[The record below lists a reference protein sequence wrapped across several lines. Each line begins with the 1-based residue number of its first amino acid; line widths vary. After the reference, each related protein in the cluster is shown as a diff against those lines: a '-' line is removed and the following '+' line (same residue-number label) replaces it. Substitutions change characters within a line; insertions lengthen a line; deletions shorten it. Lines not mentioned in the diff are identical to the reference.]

1 MKNSE
6 IINDGIEKLKECPKC
21 NSYYT
26 DAMPFSLVGE
36 PFKNGI
42 RARYTKFKCSSC
54 RTEFMSFINYDQVRE
69 AELTQVSEGKNKY
82 YNLNF

>member
-1 MKNSE
+1 MNNSE

-26 DAMPFSLVGE
+26 DGMPFSLVGE

-42 RARYTKFKCSSC
+42 RARYTEFKCNSC
-54 RTEFMSFINYDQVRE
+54 RTVFISFINYYQVRE
-69 AELTQVSEGKNKY
+69 AELTQVSEGKNE
-82 YNLNF
+82 NFI

>member
-6 IINDGIEKLKECPKC
+6 IINDAIEKLKECPKC

-26 DAMPFSLVGE
+26 DGMPFSLVGE

-54 RTEFMSFINYDQVRE
+54 HTVFISFTNYVQVIE
-69 AELTQVSEGKNKY
+69 AELAVSKRREK
-82 YNLNF
+82 